1 MACAHL
7 FKRKNKPNPAS
18 TAENKTTR
26 PPQLPRI
33 TTDEAYR
40 SDVDITSY
48 ADADGTYYGGAAR
61 SARFG
66 AKKAFV
72 GSEQLGKRNHE
83 DGG

>member
-1 MACAHL
+1 MACAPL
-7 FKRKNKPNPAS
+7 LKRKNKPNPAS

-48 ADADGTYYGGAAR
+48 ADAGGTYYGGATSPR
-61 SARFG
+61 RFG
-66 AKKAFV
+66 VKKAFA